1 MSYNTKRLA
10 LELELSSIASSNDRH
25 CLKLSIYN
33 LKINSEINSEFRVN
47 LQPLPLQLLYFL
59 KIVHVCIGFYFS

>member
-1 MSYNTKRLA
+1 MSYNTKRLV